1 MENLTTVIEL
11 ARFIHEGVFLGL
23 ESEILE
29 NVLEESLLNEEVKN
43 NKHVLS
49 EKGEKDLKKEKYS
62 SKLGKNPSCP
72 IEQTEFKEGDEVIK
86 LPCEHLYKEE
96 GIRKWLKEEK
106 AECPIC
112 RYKLDSVVKENNEV
126 RRNNEEV
133 RRTHNEV
140 RRNNNEEVRRTHN
153 EVRRNN
159 NEVRRNNNEVRRNN
173 NEVRRTNGTIIN
185 SLLSN
190 VVNRR
195 SISIEEVINPMLSN
209 IEVSRIQHPNSLIM
223 SRVINRREN
232 MEDVY
237 NGLLRTYID
246 M

>member
-62 SKLGKNPSCP
+62 SKLGKNASCP

-112 RYKLDSVVKENNEV
+112 RYKLDSVVKDNNEV

-133 RRTHNEV
+133 RRTH
-140 RRNNNEEVRRTHN
+140 
-153 EVRRNN
+153 
-159 NEVRRNNNEVRRNN
+159 NEVRRNN